1 MGNKL
6 VFLDDGFFDIKFTYF
21 YFWGILGYKKRVV
34 RYKLVPPDP
43 PDHCNTI
50 KESTSLSDSSNLKT

>member
-21 YFWGILGYKKRVV
+21 YFWGDCWEYIVNMINQNQKNIEMFQEQINRLITLLEKK
-34 RYKLVPPDP
+34 Y
-43 PDHCNTI
+43 N
-50 KESTSLSDSSNLKT
+50 